1 MQNYWEKWALSKGKS
16 TSVNK
21 STSLTKTDP
30 ENLLVML
37 RTWQNGDISKQP
49 PYNGDFEKALASIQA
64 KALVLPSK
72 TDLYFPYVETRSL
85 LTFSRRFRLMK
96 VFRPEDSEYE
106 VSCMRP
112 GIGMLDVFPSIW
124 GRKSFICLLVLE

>member
-1 MQNYWEKWALSKGKS
+1 MQNYWEKWALSKSKS

-21 STSLTKTDP
+21 STNLTKTDP

-37 RTWQNGDISKQP
+37 RTWQNGDISKQH

-72 TDLYFPYVETRSL
+72 TDLYFPYV
-85 LTFSRRFRLMK
+85 
-96 VFRPEDSEYE
+96 
-106 VSCMRP
+106 
-112 GIGMLDVFPSIW
+112 
-124 GRKSFICLLVLE
+124 